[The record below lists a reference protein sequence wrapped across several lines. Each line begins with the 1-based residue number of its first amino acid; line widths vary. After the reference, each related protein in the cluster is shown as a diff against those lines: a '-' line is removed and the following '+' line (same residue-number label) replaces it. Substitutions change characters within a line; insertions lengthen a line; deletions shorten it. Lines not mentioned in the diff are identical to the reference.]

1 MHTHF
6 PRYTVNY
13 SSGTAFDSADLPCT
27 EPNPEHHIEIYTQTT
42 PPPRFFRHF
51 IMLYDFRPSSWKMTI
66 ILLQQL
72 AIKRLAEYVEW
83 HVKEPQWCTQWE
95 LLTETH
101 TGLYLPYTHTNTE
114 RRNKR
119 AGLWPG
125 HVTNGP
131 LEGVQ
136 KNISQSKLMPFKC
149 TQLPLAGQL
158 SELKE
163 YLMTVC
169 LALT

>member
-1 MHTHF
+1 
-6 PRYTVNY
+6 
-13 SSGTAFDSADLPCT
+13 
-27 EPNPEHHIEIYTQTT
+27 
-42 PPPRFFRHF
+42 
-51 IMLYDFRPSSWKMTI
+51 MTI

-83 HVKEPQWCTQWE
+83 RVKEPQWCTRQE

-101 TGLYLPYTHTNTE
+101 TRGLYLSHTHINAE
-114 RRNKR
+114 RCNKH

-125 HVTNGP
+125 HVTDGP

-169 LALT
+169 LALS